1 MNLKMCS
8 CECTFIRHSTIT
20 GDISERDTP
29 VLIPN
34 TEVKA
39 FSAENT
45 RLETSREHRSSPVF
59 QLKHILGYAFFVVF

>member
-1 MNLKMCS
+1 MSVLK
-8 CECTFIRHSTIT
+8 RHSTIT

-59 QLKHILGYAFFVVF
+59 QLKHILRDVLFLSFIGQY